1 MLTSSIESACI
12 AFPLHRIRRSV
23 DAQQQQNPAAQRGS
37 STAIRVAL
45 SPSHF
50 HARSI
55 TGWDIATSNCCD
67 MLPSSE
73 SLREPKPLLM
83 TRSPLHTGGH
93 SLARPPRPNRIC
105 FPGGKPAVP
114 PAISSDVAV
123 GKRTKSPNVS
133 TASRKPAASGGDQSV
148 GVLLWWLW
156 TAEAPQ
162 KDKGSI
168 LGFRQK

>member
-1 MLTSSIESACI
+1 MLRRGGPSAIRSDSSGETMMAFLLLIVVAVARTLVGEDCRIGAATAAAPAAGSIFFAIFATGASPLAVRNLAELPSRYIYIYILSLSLLLTSSIESACI

-73 SLREPKPLLM
+73 SSEPD
-83 TRSPLHTGGH
+83 
-93 SLARPPRPNRIC
+93 
-105 FPGGKPAVP
+105 
-114 PAISSDVAV
+114 SSVA
-123 GKRTKSPNVS
+123 SES
-133 TASRKPAASGGDQSV
+133 
-148 GVLLWWLW
+148 
-156 TAEAPQ
+156 
-162 KDKGSI
+162 
-168 LGFRQK
+168 